1 MLRGYSVKGLELAEP
16 LQCLASG
23 EMPFTDTFTK
33 RTVVDT
39 FPKPCHKVSAVATI
53 RTQIGFELDN
63 GHIVLIHLHGDK
75 DMLKLG
81 YFFLDFLVNDNGI
94 RMIYHYTILPLIEGD
109 TMP

>member
-1 MLRGYSVKGLELAEP
+1 
-16 LQCLASG
+16 
-23 EMPFTDTFTK
+23 MPFSGTFTK

-53 RTQIGFELDN
+53 RTQTGFELGN
-63 GHIVLIHLHGDK
+63 GHVVLIHLHGYK

-81 YFFLDFLVNDNGI
+81 YLLLDFLIDDNGTQV
-94 RMIYHYTILPLIEGD
+94 IYQQSILSLSEGD